1 MYPYKIFRK
10 RLRIYPSLQIQ
21 DLCFKRKCWWN
32 WLEPDD
38 DLLPWTVEHW
48 FPYLCSPFHVLSP
61 TFPPPVFY
69 LFIKYLF
76 IYLAWPGLS
85 YRMWTLICGMWDLIP
100 QSGIKLKPP
109 PLESWSLA
117 TGPPRKSLLCPFLKA
132 IAYTL
137 SLSRIFLVSSTFQ
150 VCRSSNFQ
158 IFMTVCEFLF
168 FHCNFDIQNL
178 VQFSFFHPSF
188 LFFSSPQTRL
198 TVVFYPASYL

>member
-1 MYPYKIFRK
+1 MLVELTGAWWWPT
-10 RLRIYPSLQIQ
+10 SLNSWALVSLSLFSLPRSVSYISSS
-21 DLCFKRKCWWN
+21 C
-32 WLEPDD
+32 
-38 DLLPWTVEHW
+38 LL
-48 FPYLCSPFHVLSP
+48 
-61 TFPPPVFY
+61 FY

-76 IYLAWPGLS
+76 IYLAWPDLS

-100 QSGIKLKPP
+100 QSRIKPKPP

-137 SLSRIFLVSSTFQ
+137 SLSRIFLVSSTSQ

-158 IFMTVCEFLF
+158 IFMTICEFLF

-188 LFFSSPQTRL
+188 MFFSSPQTRL
-198 TVVFYPASYL
+198 TVVFLYCLIFVKSVTKYITYFLSGG